1 MRETERVVKEGE
13 IGFRAGRLPHMQGPS
28 VALNETGRDAALH
41 REHLA

>member
-1 MRETERVVKEGE
+1 LMSDAQRVIQPHE

-41 REHLA
+41 RS